1 MTHQHT
7 PGPWIHLGQGDIVSQ
22 SAPTCSAD
30 GYTDVAAVYV
40 TSDDTSSANADLIA
54 AAPDLLEALK
64 KIAGMNEYD
73 TSSMGYV
80 VALAKA
86 AILKATGYKNVAIT

>member
-1 MTHQHT
+1 MNHQHT
-7 PGPWIHLGQGDIVSQ
+7 PGPWIHLGLGDIVSK

-40 TSDDTSSANADLIA
+40 TGDDTYNANANLIA
-54 AAPDLLEALK
+54 AAPELLQVLQ
-64 KIAGMNEYD
+64 KIADMNEYD

-86 AILKATGYKNVAIT
+86 AITKATRETI